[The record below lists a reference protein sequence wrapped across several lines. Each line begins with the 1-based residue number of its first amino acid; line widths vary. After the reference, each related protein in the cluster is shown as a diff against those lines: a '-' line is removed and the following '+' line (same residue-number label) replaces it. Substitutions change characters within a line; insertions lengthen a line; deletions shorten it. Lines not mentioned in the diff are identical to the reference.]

1 MNIRI
6 KDLCFSYREKSIFKH
21 LDLELQPGRFTILL
35 GANGSGKSTLL
46 KLLCG
51 LLTPQSGNIL
61 LDQKDLARIPL
72 RMRAQQISVMLQ
84 TPVPALDFTAAEF
97 VLWGRSAKLPRLS
110 APAKEDLEAAE
121 QAMQSLGIQH
131 FSSRKANALS
141 GGEFQRLCIA
151 AALAL
156 QSPVL
161 LLDEPC
167 SAQDPAQTALIFE
180 LLKNLAQERLL
191 LVITH
196 DLALARIYGERVLL
210 LDEKGVFADGSADKV
225 ITPENLQRLYR
236 VPDLSVTEK
245 TSYFFETAPSR

>member
-1 MNIRI
+1 MNIRV
-6 KDLCFSYREKSIFKH
+6 KDLCFSYRDKSIFKH
-21 LDLELQPGRFTILL
+21 LDLELQPGKFTILL

-51 LLTPQSGNIL
+51 LLMPQSGSVL
-61 LDQKDLARIPL
+61 LEGKNLAQIPL
-72 RMRAQQISVMLQ
+72 RMRAQQIGVMLQ

-97 VLWGRSAKLPRLS
+97 VLWGRSARLPRLS
-110 APAKEDLEAAE
+110 APAKEDLQAAE
-121 QAMQSLGIQH
+121 EAMQSLGIQH
-131 FSSRKANALS
+131 FGSRKANALS

-180 LLKNLAQERLL
+180 LLKNLAQKRLL

-196 DLALARIYGERVLL
+196 DLALARIYGERILL
-210 LDEKGVFADGSADKV
+210 LDETGIFADGTADHV
-225 ITPENLQRLYR
+225 ITPANLQRLYR
-236 VPDLSVTEK
+236 VPELSVTEK
-245 TSYFFETAPSR
+245 TSYFFETAATR